1 MGWDEHVIDLACD
14 VHAGRLAPGAIID
27 ALTEDMAPELRI
39 AMATSLLS
47 GTGYIATSGRVL
59 AEQWKAQS
67 FNVDRDRK

>member
-1 MGWDEHVIDLACD
+1 MGWREWLAERFELSD
-14 VHAGRLAPGAIID
+14 AGGIASWDDWLV
-27 ALTEDMAPELRI
+27 TVEDMPEADRI

-59 AEQWKAQS
+59 CERWKAQS